1 MSKYLC
7 GECIHNSDK
16 GGGCLVPQ
24 NLGYV
29 EQCEHYLPKEKPKS
43 AEQTNEEWLKSKD
56 TADLAEWIYN
66 AMFNKSCQEDVADGA
81 YMQMMT
87 KKDYIESWLCE
98 VHKE

>member
-1 MSKYLC
+1 MICADCKWIKKCSYPPDTAYYC
-7 GECIHNSDK
+7 RRYDM
-16 GGGCLVPQ
+16 
-24 NLGYV
+24 YV
-29 EQCEHYLPKEKPKS
+29 H
-43 AEQTNEEWLKSKD
+43 EQTNEEWLKSKD

-66 AMFNKSCQEDVADGA
+66 AMFNKSVQNDVADGA